1 MYRKELLENIDRIH
15 TTKLG
20 VSRIKNNL
28 ELKNDDVI
36 THCKEIILDENSV
49 ISKKGKNYYVNLDN
63 VEITVHSSSFTII
76 TAHLK

>member
-49 ISKKGKNYYVNLDN
+49 ISKKGKNYYVNLGN
-63 VEITVHSSSFTII
+63 IEITVNSSSFTVI